1 MANFEKRILLGI
13 TGIEE
18 NDWKDKLND
27 INKLGISEATL
38 FLTRFDQS
46 QRKKNYR
53 TLLDSTLKN
62 IPLVHIRNDME
73 IEELVFLEN
82 KFKTKYFTIHEKSF
96 GFLNKWPGFQK
107 KLYLEMDTNNYIS
120 QKVMVEKIG
129 GFCVDLSHFKLAQTQ
144 WTKEFDYTY
153 FRKEK
158 ANFGCNHLTGCCAE
172 KNADLHTIK
181 SLKDFNYLKT
191 LPKFL
196 FGKVIGLEISNSI
209 SQQIKFKKYLVKL
222 LNDLNS

>member
-46 QRKKNYR
+46 QRKKIYR

>member
-1 MANFEKRILLGI
+1 
-13 TGIEE
+13 
-18 NDWKDKLND
+18 
-27 INKLGISEATL
+27 
-38 FLTRFDQS
+38 
-46 QRKKNYR
+46 
-53 TLLDSTLKN
+53 
-62 IPLVHIRNDME
+62 
-73 IEELVFLEN
+73 
-82 KFKTKYFTIHEKSF
+82 
-96 GFLNKWPGFQK
+96 
-107 KLYLEMDTNNYIS
+107 MDTNNYIS
-120 QKVMVEKIG
+120 QKVIVEKIG

-172 KNADLHTIK
+172 KNADLHMIK
-181 SLKDFNYLKT
+181 SLKDFDYLKT

-196 FGKVIGLEISNSI
+196 FGKVIGLEIGNSI